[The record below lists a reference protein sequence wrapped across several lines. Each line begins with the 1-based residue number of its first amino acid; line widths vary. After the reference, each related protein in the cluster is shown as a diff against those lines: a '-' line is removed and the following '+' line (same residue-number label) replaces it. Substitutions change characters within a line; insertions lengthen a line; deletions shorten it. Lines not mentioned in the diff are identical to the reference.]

1 MGRGCALKSGHEDS
15 LISPMTRV
23 SQDDTPR
30 TKDVMQCGIVT
41 VESRESV
48 YKAIGILAEKR
59 ISGLPVVSDGRL
71 VGMLSEKDV
80 LRLLCETEFLQGTV
94 DEYMTPHVVS
104 FDLEAPLSD
113 IGQTLVSSGFR
124 RVAILHEGRLA
135 GIVTRADLIRH
146 TKYKLLSL
154 AESTDSS
161 TYGPLVK
168 DVMQCGL
175 LTVKRKTS
183 LYKAADILATRN
195 VTGLPVVDDAMDLVG
210 IVTEKDI
217 LKVLFDPS
225 ATGRIVEDLMI
236 EEVVSFTPN
245 DSLFSV
251 CRSLIRHDFHRVPI
265 LDGRRLVGIIS
276 STDVMLYIL
285 KNKSMVFRHR
295 HGGEEM
301 SAARILLGEGD
312 SAVEG

>member
-1 MGRGCALKSGHEDS
+1 MGRRFAFTWGSEEESASSNTAVL
-15 LISPMTRV
+15 
-23 SQDDTPR
+23 QDDTPK
-30 TKDVMQCGIVT
+30 TKDVMQCGVVT
-41 VESRESV
+41 VESQESI

-59 ISGLPVVSDGRL
+59 ISGLPVVSEGRL

-80 LRLLCETEFLQGTV
+80 LRSLCENEFLQGAV
-94 DEYMTPHVVS
+94 DEYMTSHVVS
-104 FDLEAPLSD
+104 FDLETPLSD
-113 IGQTLVSSGFR
+113 IGQTLISSGFR

-175 LTVKRKTS
+175 LTVNRKTS
-183 LYKAADILATRN
+183 LYEAADILASRH

-217 LKVLFDPS
+217 LKVLFDPT
-225 ATGRIVEDLMI
+225 ATGQVVEDLMT
-236 EEVVSFTPN
+236 EEVISFTPN

-251 CRSLIRHDFHRVPI
+251 CRSLISHDFHRVPI
-265 LDGRRLVGIIS
+265 LDGHRLVGIIS
-276 STDVMLYIL
+276 STEIMLYIL

-295 HGGEEM
+295 
-301 SAARILLGEGD
+301 R
-312 SAVEG
+312 

>member
-1 MGRGCALKSGHEDS
+1 MGRRTALTWGSEEES
-15 LISPMTRV
+15 AS
-23 SQDDTPR
+23 SQAAVLEDDTPK
-30 TKDVMQCGIVT
+30 TKDVMQCGVVT
-41 VESRESV
+41 VECQESI

-59 ISGLPVVSDGRL
+59 ISGLPVVNEGRL

-80 LRLLCETEFLQGTV
+80 LRSLSENELLRGTV
-94 DEYMTPHVVS
+94 EEYMTPHVVS
-104 FDLEAPLSD
+104 FDLETPLGD
-113 IGQTLVSSGFR
+113 IGQTLVNSGFR

-135 GIVTRADLIRH
+135 GIITRADLIRH

-175 LTVKRKTS
+175 LTVQKQTS
-183 LYKAADILATRN
+183 LYKAAELLASRH
-195 VTGLPVVDDAMDLVG
+195 VTGLPVVEEAMDLVG
-210 IVTEKDI
+210 IVTEKDL
-217 LKVLFDPS
+217 LKVLFDPT
-225 ATGRIVEDLMI
+225 ATGQVVEDLMTEDI
-236 EEVVSFTPN
+236 VSFTPN

-251 CRSLIRHDFHRVPI
+251 CRSLISHDFHRVPI

-285 KNKSMVFRHR
+285 KNKSLVFRHR
-295 HGGEEM
+295 
-301 SAARILLGEGD
+301 R
-312 SAVEG
+312 